1 MGRDG
6 RRRLGRAGLVIYGV
20 WRDRCRFI
28 GSTPDRFEA
37 VGLMRDCGLSEDEV
51 RHLLELARPEGWAT
65 ISTDGGPVT
74 LVTLGG

>member
-1 MGRDG
+1 MT
-6 RRRLGRAGLVIYGV
+6 LYGI

-37 VGLMRDCGLSEDEV
+37 AALMRDCGLSENEV
-51 RHLLELARPEGWAT
+51 WQLLELARPEGWAT
-65 ISTDGGPVT
+65 ISTESGDVT